1 MTNRE
6 TALEQALGAV
16 VTVACRLGINVTLL
30 DKAKAEL
37 LEQAGADAP
46 QGGQV
51 TDAIQEI
58 EQAASTRLSVRP

>member
-37 LEQAGADAP
+37 LEQAGAN
-46 QGGQV
+46 GTLVEQV
-51 TDAIQEI
+51 ADAILEI
-58 EQAASTRLSVRP
+58 EQVASTKLHS

>member
-6 TALEQALGAV
+6 IALERALEAV

-37 LEQAGADAP
+37 MRQAGAGSQEGELA
-46 QGGQV
+46 V
-51 TDAIQEI
+51 DAIHEI
-58 EQAASTRLSVRP
+58 ELTASSKLNS